1 MPCRPLPVGQTFL
14 SVIPTA
20 VEGPALSNL
29 QSPIPF
35 SPVGQT
41 FLSVIL
47 SGAPRAKSKD
57 LLSPQSTAQPF
68 NQSPPVARCST
79 PLPLSNLQSP
89 FSRVSSRSRRRGRG
103 TCFIKSPISNPL
115 LPSGTD
121 IPVCQASRSLGTP
134 FSPINPTPGGLA
146 LRNTEGSKCGGD
158 HRGRGMVNSP
168 AGVS

>member
-29 QSPIPF
+29 KSPIPF

-57 LLSPQSTAQPF
+57 LLFPRLTSHQ
-68 NQSPPVARCST
+68 PPVTALSRRAE
-79 PLPLSNLQSP
+79 PLPA
-89 FSRVSSRSRRRGRG
+89 F
-103 TCFIKSPISNPL
+103 
-115 LPSGTD
+115 LP
-121 IPVCQASRSLGTP
+121 
-134 FSPINPTPGGLA
+134 PGGLA
-146 LRNTEGSKCGGD
+146 LRNSEGSKCGWL
-158 HRGRGMVNSP
+158 P
-168 AGVS
+168 AGGLEPNSSIPKSIPPVEQETGTPQQQTKWFDNTLAVVSTLIPLPNFRLHFESSSLTIDTPTG